1 MKQRLA
7 FAAIV
12 LAIAS
17 AALAAD
23 YTIAIAVGE
32 STTIDL
38 AGATAAYA
46 IDPTIADAAPG
57 RGGVS
62 LVGRAAGS
70 TQVIVVTAAGTRT
83 IVVTVRSRAQSP
95 RAGGDAASPE
105 RGTYEVRYA
114 SAGQQVQTAANMV
127 RTEGTRR
134 EEVQVQTSTSLGA
147 RFAGEPSSV
156 VRSATYRITTPR
168 RELTFFDSGLHH
180 SPLTIDDTIVRGIH
194 LRQNG
199 LQLHA
204 GYTMNA
210 SFGS

>member
-32 STTIDL
+32 STTIDH

-46 IDPTIADAAPG
+46 IDSAIADAAPG

-70 TQVIVVTAAGTRT
+70 TQGIVVTAAGTRT

-114 SAGQQVQTAANMV
+114 SAGQQVQTAANMI

-134 EEVQVQTSTSLGA
+134 EEVQVQTSTSLGT

-156 VRSATYRITTPR
+156 IRSAT
-168 RELTFFDSGLHH
+168 
-180 SPLTIDDTIVRGIH
+180 
-194 LRQNG
+194 
-199 LQLHA
+199 
-204 GYTMNA
+204 
-210 SFGS
+210 